1 MNTLIIKLI
10 NFKKQDEEEINITVD
25 ENLTVYDLKIEISAT
40 KNVPISNIHIVKS
53 ETELT
58 YVENSFRI
66 INMNFFP
73 INNIYYITAKSK
85 CAICGNK
92 SANIVGDC
100 KYCSCKYCLKHRLP
114 ESHNCINMNKCHM
127 KAFTINSNKVMSEK
141 CVASK
146 I

>member
-1 MNTLIIKLI
+1 M
-10 NFKKQDEEEINITVD
+10 
-25 ENLTVYDLKIEISAT
+25 LKI
-40 KNVPISNIHIVKS
+40 H
-53 ETELT
+53 
-58 YVENSFRI
+58 FRI

-100 KYCSCKYCLKHRLP
+100 KYCNCKYCLKHRLRDL
-114 ESHNCINMNKCHM
+114 I
-127 KAFTINSNKVMSEK
+127 IVL
-141 CVASK
+141 